1 MARVVGIG
9 KQSFEKI
16 IKENCFYVDKTGFI
30 KEWWDNKDDVT
41 LITRPRRFGK
51 TLNMDMIKCFFSNEY
66 KDRGDLFEGLD
77 IWKDEK
83 YRELQ
88 GTYPVI
94 FLSFAEIKQNNYQ
107 DTIAKIK
114 KILCSLYQSFMFLKD
129 WDGLTDEEKNNLKR
143 ISEDM
148 SDVTAQSALNELS
161 NYLSRYYGKKVIIL
175 LDEYDTPMQEA
186 YTNGYWEEL
195 VAFTRSLFNSTFKTN
210 PYLERAI
217 MTGITRVSK
226 ESIFSDLNNLEVV
239 TTLSSKYTTAFG
251 FTEQEV
257 FNALDEFG
265 LSAQK
270 GEVKAWYDGFMF
282 GKQKDIYNPWS
293 IINFLDKKEYNPYWA
308 ESSSNGLI
316 NNLVQKGSPYIK
328 MMMETLLKGEIINV
342 PIDEQIV
349 FSELDYSE
357 DAVWSL
363 MLASGYIKV
372 ISADALTGNRRK
384 ARMYRLALTNF
395 EIQLMFEKMI
405 LRWFIP
411 AKNETNEF
419 IKALISGDIESMN
432 EYMNDVTLNTF
443 SSFDSGKHTSEK
455 KAPENFYHGF
465 VLGLMVDQTDNYII
479 TSNRE
484 SGFGRYDIM
493 LEPKDKQSQ
502 KYPGIVIEF
511 KVINPRKENS
521 LEETVEAALKQIEE
535 KNYDAELI
543 NRGVKEE
550 NIHHYG
556 FAFTSFSII
565 ILARI
570 CGNVKNFLLS
580 QLYLFPYIFT
590 TYFKC
595 SSKINSSSLFP
606 LKNSY
611 SFLFSISEY
620 NSRTKFFPTPE
631 KAFPCAVSSYL

>member
-1 MARVVGIG
+1 MARTVSIGI
-9 KQSFEKI
+9 QDFEKMI
-16 IKENCFYVDKTGFI
+16 QRNCFYVDKTGFI
-30 KEWWDNKDDVT
+30 KEWWESEDEVT

-51 TLNMDMIKCFFSNEY
+51 TLNMSMLNCFFSNKY
-66 KDRGDLFEGLD
+66 ADRGELFEKLE
-77 IWKDEK
+77 IWKDGK
-83 YRELQ
+83 YREIQ

-94 FLSFAEIKQNNYQ
+94 FMSFAEIKQNNYN
-107 DTIAKIK
+107 DAVEKIK
-114 KILCSLYQSFMFLKD
+114 RIICEVCQQFDFLKN
-129 WDGLTDEEKNNLKR
+129 WDGLTETEKKN
-143 ISEDM
+143 ISNISYDM
-148 SDVTAQSALNELS
+148 SDVMAQDLIKNMS

-186 YTNGYWEEL
+186 YVNGYWEEL

-239 TTLSSKYTTAFG
+239 TTLTPKYETAFG
-251 FTEQEV
+251 FTEEEV
-257 FNALDEFG
+257 FRALDEQG
-265 LSAQK
+265 LSDK
-270 GEVKAWYDGFMF
+270 KNDVKIWYDGFRF
-282 GKQKDIYNPWS
+282 GSKNDIYNPWS
-293 IINFLDKKEYNPYWA
+293 IINCLDKKKIALYWA

-316 NNLVQKGSPYIK
+316 NSLVQKGSSNIK
-328 MMMETLLKGEIINV
+328 MMVEELINGSTINV

-363 MLASGYIKV
+363 MLASGYLKV
-372 ISADALTGNRRK
+372 VSSEELNLIRESDNE
-384 ARMYRLALTNF
+384 YELALTNR
-395 EIQLMFEKMI
+395 EILFMFKKMI
-405 LRWFIP
+405 LRWFSP
-411 AKNETNEF
+411 AKSETNEF

-432 EYMNDVTLNTF
+432 EYMNDVALRTF

-455 KAPENFYHGF
+455 KAPENFFHGF
-465 VLGLMVDQTDNYII
+465 VLGLMVDQSENYII

-493 LEPKDKQSQ
+493 LEPKDKQTQ

-556 FAFTSFSII
+556 FAFKSKEVLID
-565 ILARI
+565 
-570 CGNVKNFLLS
+570 GN
-580 QLYLFPYIFT
+580 
-590 TYFKC
+590 
-595 SSKINSSSLFP
+595 
-606 LKNSY
+606 
-611 SFLFSISEY
+611 
-620 NSRTKFFPTPE
+620 
-631 KAFPCAVSSYL
+631 

>member
-16 IKENCFYVDKTGFI
+16 IKEKCFYVDKTAFI

-41 LITRPRRFGK
+41 IITRPRRFGK
-51 TLNMDMIKCFFSNEY
+51 TLNMDMLKCFFSNEY

-94 FLSFAEIKQNNYQ
+94 FFSFAKIKQNNYT
-107 DTIAKIK
+107 DAVSGIK
-114 KILCSLYQSFMFLKD
+114 RVICDEIQKYIFLKD
-129 WDGLTDEEKNNLKR
+129 WDGLTDEEKNNLNN
-143 ISEDM
+143 ITYGMDT
-148 SDVTAQSALNELS
+148 VTAQEAINNLS

-239 TTLSSKYTTAFG
+239 TTLSPKYTTAFG
-251 FTEQEV
+251 FTEHEV

-316 NNLVQKGSPYIK
+316 NELIRTGSTK
-328 MMMETLLKGEIINV
+328 TKETMETLILGGVVEKN
-342 PIDEQIV
+342 IDEQIV
-349 FSELDYSE
+349 FGQLKTNK

-363 MLASGYIKV
+363 LLASGYLRIERFRTIGKLNKKIYSLKLTNYEV
-372 ISADALTGNRRK
+372 MQMFGAMIEQWFGGDNVPYNEFVEAMLSADL
-384 ARMYRLALTNF
+384 
-395 EIQLMFEKMI
+395 
-405 LRWFIP
+405 
-411 AKNETNEF
+411 
-419 IKALISGDIESMN
+419 ESMN
-432 EYMNDVTLNTF
+432 EYMSRVTTNII
-443 SSFDSGKHTSEK
+443 SYFDTGNSPSDEE
-455 KAPENFYHGF
+455 PERFYHGF
-465 VLGLMVDQTDNYII
+465 VLGLMVDQIDNYII

-493 LEPKDKQSQ
+493 LEPIDKNNVH
-502 KYPGIVIEF
+502 YPGIIIEF

-543 NRGVKEE
+543 KRGVKAE

-556 FAFTSFSII
+556 FAFKGKKVLIE
-565 ILARI
+565 
-570 CGNVKNFLLS
+570 GK
-580 QLYLFPYIFT
+580 
-590 TYFKC
+590 
-595 SSKINSSSLFP
+595 
-606 LKNSY
+606 
-611 SFLFSISEY
+611 
-620 NSRTKFFPTPE
+620 
-631 KAFPCAVSSYL
+631 

>member
-1 MARVVGIG
+1 MARTVSIG
-9 KQSFEKI
+9 TQDFEKMI
-16 IKENCFYVDKTGFI
+16 QRNCFYVDKTGFI
-30 KEWWDNKDDVT
+30 KEWWESEDEVT

-51 TLNMDMIKCFFSNEY
+51 TLNMSMLNCFFSNKY
-66 KDRGDLFEGLD
+66 ADRGELFEKLE

-83 YRELQ
+83 YCEIQ

-94 FLSFAEIKQNNYQ
+94 FLSFAGVKGNTFELSKKQIY
-107 DTIAKIK
+107 DKI
-114 KILCSLYQSFMFLKD
+114 IELYESNRFL
-129 WDGLTDEEKNNLKR
+129 LK
-143 ISEDM
+143 SDCM
-148 SDVTAQSALNELS
+148 SDTEKARYISFLEKPLEEDVSFKLNELS

-186 YTNGYWEEL
+186 YVNGYWEEL

-226 ESIFSDLNNLEVV
+226 ESIFSDLNNLKVITV
-239 TTLSSKYTTAFG
+239 TNEEYSKCFG
-251 FTEQEV
+251 FTEKEV
-257 FNALDEFG
+257 FDALDEQG
-265 LSAQK
+265 IS
-270 GEVKAWYDGFMF
+270 GEKEKVKLWYDGFTF
-282 GKQKDIYNPWS
+282 GKSKDIYNPWS
-293 IINFLDKKEYNPYWA
+293 IINFLDEKNYKTYWA
-308 ESSSNGLI
+308 DSSSNGLI
-316 NNLVQKGSPYIK
+316 NSLVKTGSSYIK
-328 MMMETLLKGEIINV
+328 MMMETLLKGETIDV

-349 FSELDYSE
+349 FSQLDYSE

-363 MLASGYIKV
+363 MLASGYLKV
-372 ISADALTGNRRK
+372 ISSDKLTGDRTK
-384 ARMYRLALTNF
+384 SVMYKLALTNF
-395 EIQLMFEKMI
+395 EIKLMFEDMI
-405 LRWFIP
+405 LRWFSP

-419 IKALISGDIESMN
+419 IKALICGDIESMN
-432 EYMNDVTLNTF
+432 AYMNKVALKTI
-443 SSFDSGKHTSEK
+443 SYFDTGNVPSDEE
-455 KAPENFYHGF
+455 PERFFHGF
-465 VLGLMVDQTDNYII
+465 VLGLMVDQSENYII

-556 FAFTSFSII
+556 FAFKSKEVLID
-565 ILARI
+565 
-570 CGNVKNFLLS
+570 GN
-580 QLYLFPYIFT
+580 
-590 TYFKC
+590 
-595 SSKINSSSLFP
+595 
-606 LKNSY
+606 
-611 SFLFSISEY
+611 
-620 NSRTKFFPTPE
+620 
-631 KAFPCAVSSYL
+631 

>member
-16 IKENCFYVDKTGFI
+16 IIEKCFYVDKTAFI

-51 TLNMDMIKCFFSNEY
+51 TLNMDMLKCFFSNEY

-94 FLSFAEIKQNNYQ
+94 FFSFAKIKQNNYT
-107 DTIAKIK
+107 DAVSGIK
-114 KILCSLYQSFMFLKD
+114 RVICDEIQKYIFLKD
-129 WDGLTDEEKNNLKR
+129 WDGLTDEEKNNLNN
-143 ISEDM
+143 ITYGMDT
-148 SDVTAQSALNELS
+148 VTAQEAINNLS

-217 MTGITRVSK
+217 MTGITRVSR

-239 TTLSSKYTTAFG
+239 TTLSPKYTTAFG

-265 LSAQK
+265 LSEQK
-270 GEVKAWYDGFMF
+270 GEVKAWYDGFVF
-282 GKQKDIYNPWS
+282 GEQKDIYNPWS
-293 IINFLDKKEYNPYWA
+293 IINYLDKKKIALYWA

-316 NNLVQKGSPYIK
+316 NNLIQKGSSYIK
-328 MMMETLLKGEIINV
+328 KMLETLISGKNIKV

-363 MLASGYIKV
+363 MLASGYLKV
-372 ISADALTGNRRK
+372 VSSEELNLIRESDNE
-384 ARMYRLALTNF
+384 YELALTNR
-395 EIQLMFEKMI
+395 EILFMFKKMI
-405 LRWFIP
+405 LRWFSP
-411 AKNETNEF
+411 AKSETNEF
-419 IKALISGDIESMN
+419 IKALITGDIESMN
-432 EYMNDVTLNTF
+432 EYMNDVALRTF
-443 SSFDSGKHTSEK
+443 SSFDSGNHTSDK
-455 KAPENFYHGF
+455 KAPENFFHGF
-465 VLGLMVDQTDNYII
+465 VLGLMVDQSDNYII

-493 LEPKDKQSQ
+493 LEPKDKQSE

-511 KVINPRKENS
+511 KVINPRRENS
-521 LEETVEAALKQIEE
+521 LEETVEAALKQIQD

-543 NRGVKEE
+543 NRGVDKE

-556 FAFTSFSII
+556 FAFRNKEVLIDG
-565 ILARI
+565 R
-570 CGNVKNFLLS
+570 
-580 QLYLFPYIFT
+580 
-590 TYFKC
+590 
-595 SSKINSSSLFP
+595 
-606 LKNSY
+606 
-611 SFLFSISEY
+611 
-620 NSRTKFFPTPE
+620 
-631 KAFPCAVSSYL
+631 

>member
-9 KQSFEKI
+9 NQSFESI
-16 IKENCFYVDKTGFI
+16 RENDTFYIDKTSFI
-30 KEWWDNKDDVT
+30 KEWWENRDVVT

-51 TLNMDMIKCFFSNEY
+51 TLNMDMIRCFFSNEY
-66 KDRGDLFEGLD
+66 KDRGEMFEGLD

-88 GTYPVI
+88 GIYPVI
-94 FLSFAEIKQNNYQ
+94 FLSFATIKQTTY
-107 DTIAKIK
+107 DGAVKKIK
-114 KILCSLYQSFMFLKD
+114 NEIINIYNSFDYIMKSDIYNENERYQYRSVCA
-129 WDGLTDEEKNNLKR
+129 N
-143 ISEDM
+143 M
-148 SDVTAQSALNELS
+148 SDETAQEALKNLS
-161 NYLSRYYGKKVIIL
+161 NYLYRYYGKKVIIL

-217 MTGITRVSK
+217 MTGITRVSR

-239 TTLSSKYTTAFG
+239 TTLSPKYTTAFG

-265 LSAQK
+265 LSEQK
-270 GEVKAWYDGFMF
+270 GEVKAWYDGFVF
-282 GKQKDIYNPWS
+282 GEQKDIYNPWS
-293 IINFLDKKEYNPYWA
+293 IINYLDKKKIALYWA

-316 NNLVQKGSPYIK
+316 NNLIQKGSSYIK
-328 MMMETLLKGEIINV
+328 KMLETLISGKNIKV

-363 MLASGYIKV
+363 MLASGYLKV
-372 ISADALTGNRRK
+372 VSSEELNLIRESDNE
-384 ARMYRLALTNF
+384 YELALTNR
-395 EIQLMFEKMI
+395 EILFMFKKMI
-405 LRWFIP
+405 LRWFSP
-411 AKNETNEF
+411 AKSETNEF
-419 IKALISGDIESMN
+419 IKALITGDIESMN
-432 EYMNDVTLNTF
+432 EYMNDVALRTF

-465 VLGLMVDQTDNYII
+465 VLGLMVDQTENYII

-493 LEPKDKQSQ
+493 LEPKDKQTQ

-556 FAFTSFSII
+556 FAF
-565 ILARI
+565 
-570 CGNVKNFLLS
+570 K
-580 QLYLFPYIFT
+580 
-590 TYFKC
+590 
-595 SSKINSSSLFP
+595 SKEVLIDG
-606 LKNSY
+606 
-611 SFLFSISEY
+611 
-620 NSRTKFFPTPE
+620 R
-631 KAFPCAVSSYL
+631 